1 MPENSHLQRSLAPFL
16 LSWTNLDFINAL
28 KKTSLFDIQA
38 NEDIKKKLDIPRTY
52 WTVLSE
58 TSLMTGNVANINPE
72 RKEMNKLINQILN
85 NEGEKYIKEYLKS
98 LKLIQS
104 SNEIIEEF
112 DGEIT
117 NANGLFKH
125 IENSIKRNLI
135 DKTTTIPSK
144 ELIIEAIK
152 YQFMISRV
160 TDIDFSS
167 KRKDHLI
174 LDKGTRQRIF
184 EI

>member
-1 MPENSHLQRSLAPFL
+1 M
-16 LSWTNLDFINAL
+16 DFINAL
-28 KKTSLFDIQA
+28 KKTSLFDMQVSE
-38 NEDIKKKLDIPRTY
+38 NIKNKLDVPRTY

-58 TSLMTGNVANINPE
+58 ISLMTGNVANINPE

-85 NEGEKYIKEYLKS
+85 SEGEKYIKEYLKS
-98 LKLIQS
+98 LKLVQS
-104 SNEIIEEF
+104 SNEIIDEF
-112 DGEIT
+112 SGEIT

-125 IENSIKRNLI
+125 IETIIRNSLTDR
-135 DKTTTIPSK
+135 TTTIPSK
-144 ELIIEAIK
+144 EIIIEAIK
-152 YQFMISRV
+152 YQFMISRITNV
-160 TDIDFSS
+160 DFSS